1 MGEQEKEKGN
11 GSDVLHSATEITW
24 NLVLLTVGS
33 VLCAVAVN
41 GILVPQHF
49 LSSGFT
55 GVALLIHY
63 FFPPLSVGW
72 AYLLLNIP
80 IFIIG
85 WSIVG
90 RRFFVYSVIG
100 MAIFSLALFTV
111 TITVPIHDKI
121 LSALLAGIVNGVGSG
136 IVLRS
141 LGSAGGTDILSVI
154 LQKLFSIKLGTTVL
168 FFNGIMLGF
177 AATMFS
183 LEGALYTLVYLY
195 VNTQVLN
202 VVVMGLSKRKVVFI
216 ISDRWEKLSEE
227 ILKKNRRGVTII
239 EGIGG
244 YKREDK
250 RILYSV
256 IAFQD
261 LPILKKMVSKIDPNA
276 FVVVMDTLEVM
287 GARIGNQP
295 HW

>member
-1 MGEQEKEKGN
+1 MIEHEEGKGL
-11 GSDVLHSATEITW
+11 GSAFAHYAPEILWTVF
-24 NLVLLTVGS
+24 LMSVGS
-33 VLCAVAVN
+33 IICAVAVN

-55 GVALLIHY
+55 GVALFIHY
-63 FFPPLSVGW
+63 LFPVFPVGSI
-72 AYLLLNIP
+72 YLILNIP
-80 IFIIG
+80 LFLVG
-85 WSIVG
+85 WTLVG
-90 RRFFVYSVIG
+90 RRFFFYSIIG
-100 MAIFSLALFTV
+100 MAIFSVALFT
-111 TITVPIHDKI
+111 IDINISIHDKI

-141 LGSAGGTDILSVI
+141 FGSAGGTDILCVI
-154 LQKLFSIKLGTTVL
+154 LQKVFSIKVGTTTL
-168 FFNGIMLGF
+168 IFNGVILGV
-177 AATMFS
+177 AAVFFS

-202 VVVMGLSKRKVVFI
+202 LVVLGLSKRKVVFI

-244 YKREDK
+244 FRREHK

-256 IAFQD
+256 ITFQD
-261 LPILKKMVSKIDPNA
+261 LPVLKKMISQIDPEA

-287 GARIGNQP
+287 GARVGNQP

>member
-1 MGEQEKEKGN
+1 MDEQEKGKGH
-11 GSDVLHSATEITW
+11 GPDVLHSAAEITW
-24 NLVLLTVGS
+24 TLILLTAGS
-33 VLCAVAVN
+33 IFCAVAVN

-63 FFPPLSVGW
+63 FFPTVSVAW

-80 IFIIG
+80 IFIVG

-90 RRFFVYSVIG
+90 RRFFIYSVIG

-111 TITVPIHDKI
+111 NITVPLHDKI

-168 FFNGIMLGF
+168 FFNGIMLGI
-177 AATMFS
+177 AATTFS

-202 VVVMGLSKRKVVFI
+202 LVVMGLSKRKVIFI
-216 ISDRWEKLSEE
+216 ISDKWELLSEE

-239 EGIGG
+239 EGVGG

>member
-1 MGEQEKEKGN
+1 MGEHEIEKGPAAK
-11 GSDVLHSATEITW
+11 VLHSATEIAWT
-24 NLVLLTVGS
+24 LFLLTIGS
-33 VLCAVAVN
+33 IFCAVAVN

-55 GVALLIHY
+55 GVAILIHY
-63 FFPPLSVGW
+63 FFPTLSVGS

-85 WSIVG
+85 WSLVG
-90 RRFFVYSVIG
+90 RRFFAYSVVG
-100 MAIFSLALFTV
+100 MAIFSLALFTLH
-111 TITVPIHDKI
+111 IRIPLQDKI
-121 LSALLAGIVNGVGSG
+121 LSALLAGIINGVGSG

-168 FFNGIMLGF
+168 FFNGIMLSF
-177 AATMFS
+177 AATIFS
-183 LEGALYTLVYLY
+183 LEGSLYTLIYLY

-202 VVVMGLSKRKVVFI
+202 LVVMGLSKRKVIFI
-216 ISDRWEKLSEE
+216 ISDQWELLSEE
-227 ILKKNRRGVTII
+227 ILKKDRRGVTII
-239 EGIGG
+239 ESVGG

-261 LPILKKMVSKIDPNA
+261 LPILKKMVSRIDPNA

>member
-1 MGEQEKEKGN
+1 MGEQEKEKGH
-11 GSDVLHSATEITW
+11 GSDVLHSAAEITW
-24 NLVLLTVGS
+24 TLILLTVGS
-33 VLCAVAVN
+33 IFCAVAVN

-63 FFPPLSVGW
+63 FFPRFSVGW

-80 IFIIG
+80 IFIVG

-90 RRFFVYSVIG
+90 RRFFAYSVIG

-111 TITVPIHDKI
+111 NITVPIHDKI

-168 FFNGIMLGF
+168 FFNGIMLGI
-177 AATMFS
+177 AATTFS

-202 VVVMGLSKRKVVFI
+202 LVVMGLSKRKVIFI
-216 ISDRWEKLSEE
+216 ISDKWELLSEE

-239 EGIGG
+239 EGVGG

>member
-1 MGEQEKEKGN
+1 MEESTKGK
-11 GSDVLHSATEITW
+11 GRRTDVFHSATEIIW
-24 NLVLLTVGS
+24 NLFILTIGGII
-33 VLCAVAVN
+33 CAVAVN
-41 GILVPQHF
+41 GILSPQHF

-63 FFPPLSVGW
+63 FFPSLSVGTV
-72 AYLLLNIP
+72 YLVLNIP
-80 IFIIG
+80 MFIIG

-90 RRFFVYSVIG
+90 RRFFIYSVVG
-100 MAIFSLALFTV
+100 MSIFSLALLAV
-111 TITVPIHDKI
+111 HINIPIHDKI

-154 LQKLFSIKLGTTVL
+154 LQKIFSIKLGTTVL
-168 FFNGIMLGF
+168 VFNGVMLGI
-177 AATMFS
+177 AAVILS
-183 LEGALYTLVYLY
+183 LEGSLYTLVYLY

-202 VVVMGLSKRKVVFI
+202 LVVMGLSKRKVVFI
-216 ISDRWEKLSEE
+216 ISDQWETLSEE

-239 EGIGG
+239 EGVGG

-250 RILYSV
+250 QILYSV

-261 LPILKKMVSKIDPNA
+261 LPILKKMISKIDPDA

-287 GARIGNQP
+287 GARMGNQP